1 MAYDAEEAARRAKEA
16 ADRAEQAAMLADLS
30 EERRAQLAVPD
41 APPEHILAEDPRT
54 QAQAKL
60 IARGEKIRGEAE
72 TSKDPNAVKRAG
84 WYPDVPVNEDGDRFS
99 GQGHRDRQLAQQSGS
114 FGRPGAR
121 PAQQG
126 PQSSRSNLGGGGGPP
141 QTRAAARGTI
151 LPASSRVQRPPSP
164 RKFGTVRFPP
174 PSRPILP
181 ATGAQRT
188 SSNATTGPRQSAAMI
203 AAQQMAFALGSN
215 GTDQQ
220 ARPAQAPLPAFRQA
234 NASNGPA
241 PSTMQNN
248 SPRTFTPTAP
258 PAPKASTTTAPST
271 QAPANKGPASTT
283 SSTTSGNGIVRVS
296 ANAIAAQNTLR
307 LAGIPFIIEGSE
319 DQAMPDR
326 SSTEWPRQT
335 PAAQSMPSFSSPS
348 PQATP
353 RPAQEPPRNSAPSPT
368 RSQDPAPVTGASAL
382 ISYLNPTGAAAK
394 MLNSMGIIS
403 TEPRVLPSIL
413 TPPSFPNGGR
423 TYPTSP
429 QQSVFS
435 YSRAASPASQTS
447 SARPA
452 TMQPATQTN
461 TSATG
466 LGASRYANGD
476 VPAVSSSS
484 TINGHTAP
492 SSAAASVAPHMAIH
506 PNPSS
511 SSIAPAPA
519 RRTRTAVPRGVALAS
534 ASTATQPPAE
544 DVVMGGTTAAPST
557 LAPTNSGFTF
567 SMPTTGNASA
577 PSIQQPP
584 ASSSTA
590 APTSATFVTPAL
602 PVTRRGV
609 DASIPIH
616 RMQARM
622 YAGGLTPEENAQRVQ
637 YYERF
642 PERLHFLEEARDQL
656 IREGRPTYPDVM
668 DTEPSKP
675 VEKKETESSKKPD
688 TKPVK
693 QEKEQ
698 IATPVARFNTS
709 RSSLAPHLRNG
720 TASPAPHLRRAAAVT
735 APASSHAEAPA
746 AVNTPQ
752 QAIKAETQD
761 TPNVSRPRSE
771 APSSTRIVA
780 PSSPSPAA
788 QAHNTRAAAAIA
800 TANGAN
806 IAQGMLSVIFQDA
819 NGNFLGNRSIAVD
832 APVQANLNITS
843 RHIEFNPIDLAN
855 EMAALAAAM
864 RLHIDGVRLKRGDG
878 GPWEED
884 KKKE

>member
-60 IARGEKIRGEAE
+60 IARGTKIRGEAE

-121 PAQQG
+121 PTQQG
-126 PQSSRSNLGGGGGPP
+126 PQSSRSNLGGGGGGGPP

-181 ATGAQRT
+181 AAGAQRT
-188 SSNATTGPRQSAAMI
+188 SSNASTGPRQSAAMI
-203 AAQQMAFALGSN
+203 AAQKMAFALGSN
-215 GTDQQ
+215 GTDRQ
-220 ARPAQAPLPAFRQA
+220 ASPAQAPLPAFRQPT
-234 NASNGPA
+234 ASNGSA
-241 PSTMQNN
+241 PSTLQNN
-248 SPRTFTPTAP
+248 TPRTLTPPTP

-307 LAGIPFIIEGSE
+307 LAGIPFIIEGSG

-353 RPAQEPPRNSAPSPT
+353 RQAQAPPRDSAPSPT

-382 ISYLNPTGAAAK
+382 ISCLNPTGAAAK

-403 TEPRVLPSIL
+403 TEPRVLPPKL
-413 TPPSFPNGGR
+413 TPPSFPSGGH

-435 YSRAASPASQTS
+435 YSRAASPAPQSS

-452 TMQPATQTN
+452 TMQPATQAN
-461 TSATG
+461 TFATG

-484 TINGHTAP
+484 AANGHAVP
-492 SSAAASVAPHMAIH
+492 PSAAATIAPHMAAH
-506 PNPSS
+506 TTPSS

-519 RRTRTAVPRGVALAS
+519 RRTRTAVPRGVALAP
-534 ASTATQPPAE
+534 ASTATQLPAE

-557 LAPTNSGFTF
+557 LAPTGSDFTF
-567 SMPTTGNASA
+567 IANA
-577 PSIQQPP
+577 PSTQQPP
-584 ASSSTA
+584 ASSTTA
-590 APTSATFVTPAL
+590 APTSTTFITPAL
-602 PVTRRGV
+602 PVTRSGV

-616 RMQARM
+616 RLQAQM

-642 PERLHFLEEARDQL
+642 PERLHFLEEACDQL
-656 IREGRPTYPDVM
+656 ILEGRPTYLDVM

-675 VEKKETESSKKPD
+675 VEKKETESNKKPD

-693 QEKEQ
+693 QENEQ
-698 IATPVARFNTS
+698 VATPVARSNTS

-720 TASPAPHLRRAAAVT
+720 TASPAPHLRRAAAVA
-735 APASSHAEAPA
+735 APASPRAEAPTA
-746 AVNTPQ
+746 SNTRQ
-752 QAIKAETQD
+752 QAIKTETED
-761 TPNVSRPRSE
+761 SPNASRPRSE
-771 APSSTRIVA
+771 APFSITAVA
-780 PSSPSPAA
+780 PSGPSPAA

-819 NGNFLGNRSIAVD
+819 NGNFLGNRSIPVD

-843 RHIEFNPIDLAN
+843 RHIEFNPMDLAN

-864 RLHIDGVRLKRGDG
+864 RLHIDGVKLKRGDG
-878 GPWEED
+878 RLWEED